1 MNTSSKATADLPQ
14 QAGRAWEVVARVAY
28 AVSGLLHVLVGVAII
43 RIARG
48 SGAEADQ
55 KAALGQIG
63 GTALGAVVLW
73 VAVLAFLALGA
84 WQAVDAFNTG
94 AEKSDRVKSAG
105 KAALYVS
112 LAVTSAS
119 VALGSQ
125 SSSGDE
131 SAQGLAAGLMHA
143 PAGRVLVAV
152 VGLGILAG
160 GAYHVVKGS
169 KKKFLEDLRATPGGE
184 LGRGL
189 RRHRGPRG
197 AQRAQVVGGAQLGV
211 DLGSITI
218 PRERLVR
225 TQTPHTYHLGD
236 LLRAHDEAEEKH
248 VENTVAS
255 CTLMAALGVEDQHLV
270 IGSEKNGL
278 KLTQTE
284 DVELFK
290 ALIHTSKEAWL
301 K

>member
-63 GTALGAVVLW
+63 ATPLGAVVLW

-112 LAVTSAS
+112 LAITSGS

-131 SAQGLAAGLMHA
+131 SAQGLAAGLMEA

-152 VGLGILAG
+152 VGLGVLAG
-160 GAYHVVKGS
+160 GIYHVVKGA

-184 LGRGL
+184 LGRGVEVL
-189 RRHRGPRG
+189 GMVG
-197 AQRAQVVGGAQLGV
+197 YIAKGIALAVVGGLFVAAAATADPAKASGIDGAV
-211 DLGSITI
+211 DALLGSPGGPIVVI
-218 PRERLVR
+218 VVGAGFAA
-225 TQTPHTYHLGD
+225 YGGSSFA
-236 LLRAHDEAEEKH
+236 RARYAR
-248 VENTVAS
+248 
-255 CTLMAALGVEDQHLV
+255 M
-270 IGSEKNGL
+270 
-278 KLTQTE
+278 
-284 DVELFK
+284 
-290 ALIHTSKEAWL
+290 
-301 K
+301 